1 MKDDITIEKRLAIR
15 IQYLFECSSLNGKI
29 DLNIFVRIG
38 KFTNFKVRNNFF
50 SILKKNFSLHFL
62 SSNVLKC

>member
-15 IQYLFECSSLNGKI
+15 IQYLFECSGLYDKI
-29 DLNIFVRIG
+29 GLKILVRSG

>member
-1 MKDDITIEKRLAIR
+1 MKDYITIEKRLAIR

-38 KFTNFKVRNNFF
+38 KFTNFKVRNNFL
-50 SILKKNFSLHFL
+50 SIFEKQTFRHIYFL
-62 SSNVLKC
+62 QMC